1 MEWRNFQ
8 IINDILVKH
17 GPRRGQVLIMDAMI
31 SCKKMAG
38 VDQGFPA
45 LLVQYKG
52 WFQSLTV
59 GQAESLY
66 CYAGQAASLHY
77 RLFRKKS
84 KVRRK
89 NR

>member
-1 MEWRNFQ
+1 M
-8 IINDILVKH
+8 
-17 GPRRGQVLIMDAMI
+17 LIMDAMI
-31 SCKKMAG
+31 ACRKMAG

-45 LLVQYKG
+45 QLAQHKG
-52 WFQSLTV
+52 WFDSLTV

-66 CYAGQAASLHY
+66 CYSGQAASLHY

-84 KVRRK
+84 KGCRK